1 MSKSKYSRTPPPP
14 RNIPHTLPNI
24 QPHIQPNQTP
34 SFLGTMAQGMALGT
48 GSAIGHKMV
57 DSFFTGNKKE
67 PTSINQDKCNDL
79 DKYIIDFNNCMTM
92 NDNNYTDCNQL
103 LDMYMKCLKD
113 KSV

>member
-1 MSKSKYSRTPPPP
+1 MSKPKYYKSHPP
-14 RNIPHTLPNI
+14 
-24 QPHIQPNQTP
+24 PNQTP
-34 SFLGTMAQGMALGT
+34 SFLGSMAQGMALGT

-57 DSFFTGNKKE
+57 DSFFTGKK
-67 PTSINQDKCNDL
+67 TDSINDNKCTDL
-79 DKYIIDFNNCMTM
+79 DNYIIDFNKCMTI